1 MNPKKFTIL
10 GESGSGKT
18 CYLLGM
24 YMSMNMD
31 LESIGYTIVAQD
43 AQIKKTLTTNYNR
56 LEDDTS
62 GQGRFPDTTDQ
73 VQKYNFDLQ
82 YSFETILPFEWID
95 YPGQYLD
102 PTLVDV
108 TDAKYKEVEQSI
120 RESSTLFICIDGEN
134 LVEGNINA
142 KIKRVKR
149 KCVARINPYLG
160 ELKEKLKLE
169 NKKLPPIC
177 IIVTKYDLCSDCLSN
192 DELRTI
198 IEESFK
204 PLFLSDDTFVVVIPV
219 SLGENIK
226 DDNYK
231 GELDPVNVHLPILFG
246 ITCALNEVI
255 DDCNVSAVLKAVS
268 KNIMEQNKSDEEDR
282 CFFKR
287 DKGKIRILDSAI
299 SSTEQE
305 IKELLKIANIAK
317 QNQNTVNK
325 ELEAINMRFYN
336 GRWTL

>member
-43 AQIKKTLTTNYNR
+43 AQIKKTLTTNYNK

-95 YPGQYLD
+95 YPGGFLD
-102 PTLVDV
+102 PTSRDV
-108 TDAKYKEVEQSI
+108 TSEQYKEVEQSI
-120 RESSTLFICIDGEN
+120 RKSSTLFICIDGEN

-142 KIKRVKR
+142 KIRRVKR

-160 ELKEKLKLE
+160 ELKEKLKRE
-169 NKKLPPIC
+169 NQKLPPIC
-177 IIVTKYDLCSDCLSN
+177 IIVTKYDLCADCLRN

-204 PLFLSDDTFVVVIPV
+204 PLFLSADTFVVVIPV

-246 ITCALNEVI
+246 ITRALNEVI
-255 DDCNVSAVLKAVS
+255 ADCNISAVSKTVS
-268 KNIMEQNKSDEEDR
+268 KNILEQDKSDEEDR
-282 CFFKR
+282 WFFMR
-287 DKGKIRILDSAI
+287 DEYRIRILDSAI
-299 SSTEQE
+299 SSTEKE
-305 IKELLKIANIAK
+305 IKDLLKIADIARK
-317 QNQNTVNK
+317 NQTTVNK
-325 ELEAINMRFYN
+325 ELEAINMVFYD

>member
-1 MNPKKFTIL
+1 
-10 GESGSGKT
+10 
-18 CYLLGM
+18 
-24 YMSMNMD
+24 MNMD

-43 AQIKKTLTTNYNR
+43 AQIKKTLTTNYNK

-95 YPGQYLD
+95 YPGGFLD
-102 PTLVDV
+102 PTSRDV
-108 TDAKYKEVEQSI
+108 TSEQYKEVEQSI
-120 RESSTLFICIDGEN
+120 RKSSTLFICIDGEN

-142 KIKRVKR
+142 KIRRVKR

-160 ELKEKLKLE
+160 ELKEKLKRE
-169 NKKLPPIC
+169 NQKLPPIC
-177 IIVTKYDLCSDCLSN
+177 IIVTKYDLCADCLRN

-204 PLFLSDDTFVVVIPV
+204 PLFLSADTFVVVIPV

-246 ITCALNEVI
+246 ITRALNEVI
-255 DDCNVSAVLKAVS
+255 ADCNISAFLKTVT
-268 KNIMEQNKSDEEDR
+268 KNSMEKNKSDEEDT
-282 CFFKR
+282 FFLWR
-287 DKGKIRILDSAI
+287 DNDKIRRLDNSI
-299 SSTEQE
+299 YSTEKE
-305 IKELLKIANIAK
+305 IKDLLKIADIARK
-317 QNQNTVNK
+317 NQTTVNK
-325 ELEAINMRFYN
+325 ELEAINMVFYD